1 MGLQRETA
9 GRGTLAIYSSVGF
22 LSSYYRKCFVT
33 FTTDSLRRCFR
44 IYRFPYHA
52 FSSLDHWNDDH
63 RELSYIYHRNLNSF
77 SFTTLCSHP
86 RS

>member
-9 GRGTLAIYSSVGF
+9 GRGTLAIYSSVCF
-22 LSSYYRKCFVT
+22 LSSHYRKGFVT

-44 IYRFPYHA
+44 IYRFSYHA
-52 FSSLDHWNDDH
+52 FSTLDHWDVDH
-63 RELSYIYHRNLNSF
+63 RELGYLYHRNLDTL